1 LAILDADKRV
11 DGVWVMFSQ
20 AIARNYEL
28 MEAEKTKLMIATQ
41 AQKVVM
47 KEAET
52 DRKKATIEAEKVAE
66 VSKIRMEQQIAEK
79 EAQVNTYTPTQPN
92 NQTIKHTHTHIH
104 CLFSACCPSC

>member
-1 LAILDADKRV
+1 LEVVYVDERV
-11 DGVWVMFSQ
+11 DWVVGVMIVTIRQ
-20 AIARNYEL
+20 VIARNYEL

-66 VSKIRMEQQIAEK
+66 VSKIRMQQQIAEK
-79 EAQVNTYTPTQPN
+79 EAQVNTHHKH
-92 NQTIKHTHTHIH
+92 KHTHTHTNT
-104 CLFSACCPSC
+104 CLLCNLLFTC